1 LRNHLIIDTDIG
13 TDVDDALALTQIIGS
28 RPFYG
33 TSVTTVYGDVE
44 MRAQI
49 ASNYCRLMDSKLEIY
64 AGESKI
70 ISGKEVWTSGMEG
83 NLHEALNVQD
93 IQTSSGVEHII
104 SLLKDSD
111 LSVEL
116 LAIAP
121 LTNLATALR
130 NSAESLNDLKKVYLM
145 GGRFSPGKVEHNI
158 FSDVDAAKEV
168 LHSALR
174 IDVVSIE
181 ITSELQINIKEF
193 LSLQKMGAAGL
204 LLYKEIEQW
213 AKYWNRDWIVPH
225 DSIAFLMKSKP
236 ELFEFSNL
244 GEIEVFDDGKTEFH
258 ENSRGTKRI
267 VKKIDIEGARLSI
280 IDAIEGVKF
289 RL

>member
-1 LRNHLIIDTDIG
+1 MRNHLIIDTDIG

-64 AGESKI
+64 AGESKT

-168 LHSALR
+168 LSSALK
-174 IDVVSIE
+174 IDVVGIE
-181 ITSELQINIKEF
+181 ITSELKINIKEF

>member
-1 LRNHLIIDTDIG
+1 MRNHLIIDTDIG

>member
-49 ASNYCRLMDSKLEIY
+49 ASNYCRLMGSKLEIY
-64 AGESKI
+64 AGESKT

-83 NLHEALNVQD
+83 NLHDALNVQD

-130 NSAESLNDLKKVYLM
+130 NSAESLNDVKKVYLM

-174 IDVVSIE
+174 IDVVGIE

-267 VKKIDIEGARLSI
+267 VKNIDIEGARLSI

-289 RL
+289 RS

>member
-1 LRNHLIIDTDIG
+1 MPNHLIIDTDIG

-33 TSVTTVYGDVE
+33 TSFTTVYGDVKT
-44 MRAQI
+44 RAQI
-49 ASNYCRLMDSKLEIY
+49 ASNYGRLMGFNLEVY
-64 AGESKI
+64 AGESKT
-70 ISGKEVWTSGMEG
+70 ISRKEVWTSGMEG
-83 NLHEALNVQD
+83 NLHEALNVQK

-104 SLLKDSD
+104 SLLKESD

-121 LTNLATALR
+121 LTNLATVLR
-130 NSAESLNDLKKVYLM
+130 NSAGLLNDLKQIYLM

-158 FSDVDAAKEV
+158 ISDVVAAKEV

-174 IDVVSIE
+174 IDVVGIE

-193 LSLQKMGAAGL
+193 HSLQKMGAAGL

-225 DSIAFLMKSKP
+225 DSIAFLMKCKP

-244 GEIEVFDDGKTEFH
+244 GDIKVSDDGKTEFH
-258 ENSRGTKRI
+258 ENSQGTKRI
-267 VKKIDIEGARLSI
+267 VKKIDIESARQSI
-280 IDAIEGVKF
+280 IDAIESVKF
-289 RL
+289 GL

>member
-1 LRNHLIIDTDIG
+1 
-13 TDVDDALALTQIIGS
+13 
-28 RPFYG
+28 
-33 TSVTTVYGDVE
+33 
-44 MRAQI
+44 
-49 ASNYCRLMDSKLEIY
+49 
-64 AGESKI
+64 
-70 ISGKEVWTSGMEG
+70 
-83 NLHEALNVQD
+83 
-93 IQTSSGVEHII
+93 
-104 SLLKDSD
+104 
-111 LSVEL
+111 
-116 LAIAP
+116 
-121 LTNLATALR
+121 
-130 NSAESLNDLKKVYLM
+130 M

-174 IDVVSIE
+174 IDVVGIE

>member
-64 AGESKI
+64 AGESKT

-130 NSAESLNDLKKVYLM
+130 NSAESLNDVKKVYLM

-174 IDVVSIE
+174 IDVVGIE

-267 VKKIDIEGARLSI
+267 VKNIDIEGARLSI

-289 RL
+289 GL